1 LLIDWERKEEKG
13 DEDSIAQGLL
23 QSFEMTAKREQ
34 DLLYTC
40 NTGHV
45 QEKKRRREEEKK
57 RRREEEKKRRR
68 EEEKKRRRE
77 KQRKRKREEI
87 RKNEGGSTIEMT
99 GEHVSKG

>member
-68 EEEKKRRRE
+68 E

>member
-1 LLIDWERKEEKG
+1 LIDWKRKEEKG

-57 RRREEEKKRRR
+57 RKTKK
-68 EEEKKRRRE
+68 KK
-77 KQRKRKREEI
+77 KK
-87 RKNEGGSTIEMT
+87 T
-99 GEHVSKG
+99 GRNSGKMKGAVQLK